1 MRKLLSFTAGLAML
15 LCFSLIGSTTGLAAN
30 PAEPAAPAQD
40 GTMPA
45 LTAIAGQGMM
55 SQEAYDDLEQLS
67 DYIGGRVTGSPE
79 AGQAIEWGLQKMRA
93 MGLENVRAEKW
104 QISRGW
110 TRVSASAE
118 LVVPIHRHL
127 SIDSMGWVGSTK
139 QGGEEAE
146 VVAVNSNHLEDE
158 MKNNSASWAGKVLL
172 IVKKGA
178 APTPQPGVNN
188 FARFGDFLKKAHDA
202 HAVAIIGGQGGGFP
216 AGMHLTHTGAMG
228 FDTYYEIPVVSMI
241 AEDVQQIGRFLDRG
255 KRVRMQI
262 NVQNRVTS
270 GPVDSANVVGEIRGT
285 EHPEQVI
292 VVGGHLDSW
301 DLADGATDDGCGV
314 ATTLGAAKA
323 IKLSGFKPKRTIR
336 FVLFTGEEQGLLGSL
351 AYTKMH
357 KDELPNHVAAL
368 VLDNGQGPVVRLD
381 MGGHDD
387 LIPAV
392 TKFAD
397 SVKSF
402 GEVEVDDRTVFGT
415 DAGPF
420 ILAGLPGINMGQDSP
435 EYKFTH
441 HSAVDTFDKVKPDLL
456 TRDATVMGLTAF
468 WIADRPER
476 LASPWPPEKTAKML
490 VEKHNDVMLKAYGI
504 WTFGDLGKPDDKK
517 SAATPSGGEN

>member
-1 MRKLLSFTAGLAML
+1 MRKPPSLGSTISLAL
-15 LCFSLIGSTTGLAAN
+15 VFCFSLSGSTAGSAAN

-55 SQEAYDDLEQLS
+55 SNEAFDDLEELS

-79 AGQAIEWGLQKMRA
+79 AGQAIEWGMQKMRA

-104 QISRGW
+104 KISRGW

-118 LVVPIHRHL
+118 LVVPIHRRL
-127 SIDSMGWVGSTK
+127 TVDSMGWVGSTK
-139 QGGEEAE
+139 AGGEEAE
-146 VVAVNSNHLEDE
+146 VVPVNSNQLEDE
-158 MKNNSASWAGKVLL
+158 MKNKSASWAGKVLL

-178 APTPQPGVNN
+178 APPPNPNN

-241 AEDVQQIGRFLDRG
+241 AEDQEQLGRFLDKG
-255 KRVRMQI
+255 KPVRINI

-392 TKFAD
+392 EKFSQ

-435 EYKFTH
+435 EYKYTH

-456 TRDATVMGLTAF
+456 TRDATIMGLTAF
-468 WIADRPER
+468 WIADRPDR

-490 VEKHNDVMLKAYGI
+490 VEKHNDAMLKAFGI
-504 WTFGDLGKPDDKK
+504 WPFGDLGKPDEKK
-517 SAATPSGGEN
+517 PAPSGGEN

>member
-1 MRKLLSFTAGLAML
+1 
-15 LCFSLIGSTTGLAAN
+15 
-30 PAEPAAPAQD
+30 
-40 GTMPA
+40 
-45 LTAIAGQGMM
+45 
-55 SQEAYDDLEQLS
+55 
-67 DYIGGRVTGSPE
+67 
-79 AGQAIEWGLQKMRA
+79 
-93 MGLENVRAEKW
+93 
-104 QISRGW
+104 
-110 TRVSASAE
+110 
-118 LVVPIHRHL
+118 
-127 SIDSMGWVGSTK
+127 
-139 QGGEEAE
+139 
-146 VVAVNSNHLEDE
+146 
-158 MKNNSASWAGKVLL
+158 
-172 IVKKGA
+172 
-178 APTPQPGVNN
+178 
-188 FARFGDFLKKAHDA
+188 
-202 HAVAIIGGQGGGFP
+202 
-216 AGMHLTHTGAMG
+216 MG

-241 AEDVQQIGRFLDRG
+241 AEDQQQLTRFLDQG
-255 KRVRMQI
+255 KHVRMQI
-262 NVQNRVTS
+262 NVQNHVTS
-270 GPVDSANVVGEIRGT
+270 GPVDTANVVGEIRGS

-301 DLADGATDDGCGV
+301 DLATGATDDGCGV

-357 KDELPNHVAAL
+357 KDELPNHVAA
-368 VLDNGQGPVVRLD
+368 VILDNGQGPVVRLD

-392 TKFAD
+392 EKFTE

-490 VEKHNDVMLKAYGI
+490 VEKHNDTMLKAYGI
-504 WTFGDLGKPDDKK
+504 WPFGDLSKTDEKKP
-517 SAATPSGGEN
+517 AAPSGGEN